1 MTEFRPTCWV
11 NRILVSSIVLTCVAS
26 LACITT
32 PWAKHAAARRE
43 RTYNTVLQEY
53 KDELKLG
60 STRTQVED
68 YLKTKSAA
76 ILHTCSPGCDDD
88 PKATAA
94 PDYALLG
101 KGDGPWYCSAEL
113 VFVDFEFEAVNSGEN
128 GSLLPSDKLKSIN
141 IRRAWRD
148 CL

>member
-1 MTEFRPTCWV
+1 
-11 NRILVSSIVLTCVAS
+11 VLTCVAS
-26 LACITT
+26 VSCVT

-43 RTYNTVLQEY
+43 RTYHTEIQQY

-88 PKATAA
+88 PEATAA
-94 PDYALLG
+94 PDYVLVG
-101 KGDGPWYCSAEL
+101 KGLAPLYCSAEL
-113 VFVDFEFEAVNSGEN
+113 VFIDFEFEAVDRHEK
-128 GSLLPSDKLKSIN
+128 GSLRGSDKLKSIN
-141 IRRAWRD
+141 IRRAWHD